1 MHAEIAKRHLDGF
14 DELVATRPPTPAW
27 RRALS
32 AVFTIAVIA
41 CVVYL
46 WPARLGGGTNMVV
59 VRGTSMEPV
68 YHLNDVVISRE
79 AASYEVGDIVLFS
92 IPEGAGEGMLV
103 IHRLVGQ
110 RDDGSWITQGDNR
123 DAPDEFKLQ
132 DDDLHGK
139 PVFVAP
145 RAGRLIVWANNV
157 YVISTAIGLLVI
169 LLLWPKK
176 PQPEEVAVVA
186 GSMAAAPSRAELE
199 GQAAESVRVSAAVRE
214 LIAAVQL
221 AADRRAVE
229 QLASDVAA
237 EAEAWLAEELAR
249 LGVSV

>member
-1 MHAEIAKRHLDGF
+1 MHAEIAKRHLAGF
-14 DELVATRPPTPAW
+14 DERVGTSPSKPLW
-27 RRALS
+27 RRVVS
-32 AVFTIAVIA
+32 AVFTVAIIAA
-41 CVVYL
+41 VVYL

-59 VRGTSMEPV
+59 VRGTSMEPE

-79 AASYEVGDIVLFS
+79 ADNYEVGDIVLFS
-92 IPEGAGEGMLV
+92 IPEGVGEGMLV

-123 DAPDEFKLQ
+123 DVPDEFELY
-132 DDDLHGK
+132 DEDLRGK

-157 YVISTAIGLLVI
+157 YVLSTTIGLLVI

-176 PQPEEVAVVA
+176 PDPELVVEA
-186 GSMAAAPSRAELE
+186 EPPAELGE
-199 GQAAESVRVSAAVRE
+199 LETREPERMSEAVRE
-214 LIAAVQL
+214 LVVAVQL
-221 AADRRAVE
+221 AAERDAAERV
-229 QLASDVAA
+229 ASDVAA
-237 EAEAWLAEELAR
+237 EAEAWLADELAR